1 MKKTVRLDL
10 IKLINAD
17 TFVAFDDKVRGIA
30 TRARET
36 NEYAPYI
43 EVNGDYSTY
52 QHFLNAYRLGKYSAA
67 DVVCLCYNTNCVDNG
82 DGWQDD
88 NYIPVE
94 LAAVG
99 YEAPVSLEDAVKI
112 KERSKEAVD
121 ELASCLK
128 SYLFGNGNTINL
140 IEKECDRIRGEWGAL
155 TRVDVAATDRVETLT
170 KITATLCN
178 MHAALQG
185 AYIAAHYWA
194 AQARATIEALEG

>member
-1 MKKTVRLDL
+1 MKKAIRLDL
-10 IKLINAD
+10 IRLINAD

-94 LAAVG
+94 LAAVE

-112 KERSKEAVD
+112 KERSKETVD

-128 SYLFGNGNTINL
+128 SYLFGKDNIL
-140 IEKECDRIRGEWGAL
+140 EQIETRCHRLRECWGAL
-155 TRVDVAATDRVETLT
+155 DRADVTAQDRAATLD
-170 KITATLCN
+170 KIATLLCGIQ
-178 MHAALQG
+178 MSVQR
-185 AYIAAHYWA
+185 AYIAATDWA
-194 AQARATIEALEG
+194 AQAKATIEALEN